1 MKEMN
6 PYLQMFYDTMKPNLT
21 KAFASIVSCVM
32 LNIDEFESYY
42 GKTIADMDIESFN
55 HIKEGWFH
63 TAHRKNENRKLKYTA
78 EYLHWYDINIGKV
91 CDLQDKVHL
100 LENTKEYY
108 DYQKSHY
115 WGLFLKNF
123 DELYKVANMSYID
136 KVPEEVRNSITADV
150 VVVAM
155 IICYSSGLWI
165 KSVNV
170 KTADISSDCREFNYE
185 GTTYKVCDK
194 GVPYLKLY
202 CQQDYVITNGNK
214 PLYKNDSEYLMK
226 YLVKQSEVKAKLN
239 KVYPSNYLNH
249 KLQILND
256 RYHSIYPDIG
266 RNIKFTPESIYLS
279 GYLNKALS
287 VLSPDANFNDWR
299 GYLFKNPIKNHSVSE
314 IMTLKDLYL
323 NQNI

>member
-115 WGLFLKNF
+115 WGLFLK
-123 DELYKVANMSYID
+123 MQ
-136 KVPEEVRNSITADV
+136 
-150 VVVAM
+150 
-155 IICYSSGLWI
+155 IC
-165 KSVNV
+165 
-170 KTADISSDCREFNYE
+170 
-185 GTTYKVCDK
+185 
-194 GVPYLKLY
+194 
-202 CQQDYVITNGNK
+202 
-214 PLYKNDSEYLMK
+214 
-226 YLVKQSEVKAKLN
+226 
-239 KVYPSNYLNH
+239 H
-249 KLQILND
+249 IL
-256 RYHSIYPDIG
+256 
-266 RNIKFTPESIYLS
+266 IKFQKRYET
-279 GYLNKALS
+279 A
-287 VLSPDANFNDWR
+287 
-299 GYLFKNPIKNHSVSE
+299 
-314 IMTLKDLYL
+314 
-323 NQNI
+323 

>member
-1 MKEMN
+1 MN

-63 TAHRKNENRKLKYTA
+63 TAHRKNENRKYTA

-256 RYHSIYPDIG
+256 RYHSIYPDLG
-266 RNIKFTPESIYLS
+266 RNIKFTPESLYLS

-287 VLSPDANFNDWR
+287 VLPPDAF
-299 GYLFKNPIKNHSVSE
+299 
-314 IMTLKDLYL
+314 
-323 NQNI
+323 Q